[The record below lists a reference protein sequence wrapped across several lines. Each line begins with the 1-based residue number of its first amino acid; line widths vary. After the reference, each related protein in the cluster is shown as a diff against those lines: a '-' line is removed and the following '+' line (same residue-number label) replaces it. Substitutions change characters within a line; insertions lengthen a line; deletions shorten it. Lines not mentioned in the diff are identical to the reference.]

1 MISVIWHILV
11 WISMLKSSETLDAT
25 KWVNV
30 GNKKTSGKTDVKK
43 VLNVGNPW
51 VKRSE
56 NLDAQI

>member
-43 VLNVGNPW
+43 VLNVGNP
-51 VKRSE
+51 
-56 NLDAQI
+56 